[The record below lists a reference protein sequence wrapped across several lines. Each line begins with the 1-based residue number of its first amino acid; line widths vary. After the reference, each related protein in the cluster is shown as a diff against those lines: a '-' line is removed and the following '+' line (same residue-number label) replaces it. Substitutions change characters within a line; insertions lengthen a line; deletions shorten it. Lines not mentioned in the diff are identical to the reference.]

1 MYFRLCE
8 FGLHYSVEKNMSFF
22 QVIPA
27 HVSNPTASHTT
38 LCLIRQVCYT
48 TIEKSSI
55 KAHSSTV
62 LHYFDWLKIYLVPF
76 METPLFFSE
85 KSESSAQKQHIHS
98 FMEVE
103 KTYSYR
109 MLKEYASECNCV

>member
-1 MYFRLCE
+1 
-8 FGLHYSVEKNMSFF
+8 
-22 QVIPA
+22 
-27 HVSNPTASHTT
+27 
-38 LCLIRQVCYT
+38 
-48 TIEKSSI
+48 
-55 KAHSSTV
+55 
-62 LHYFDWLKIYLVPF
+62 

-109 MLKEYASECNCV
+109 MLKEYASECNCVWSVNMVSIKVLRHGEKGWFLVQTVILKKRKVF